1 MQSNTPRILALSALV
16 ALFSSTACAEGAKI
30 AFINSERV
38 VREAPASILAS
49 KKIEAEFSSRQ
60 AELQRSA
67 NELAEKQK
75 YLVEQR
81 SSLSDSQ
88 LRSKDAEIKDLAI
101 SLERRQREYRE
112 ELQAR
117 QIEATSGILEKANEA
132 IRRLAKKEN
141 IDMVIQDAVSVSQS
155 VDITDRVLKLMA
167 EEQ

>member
-1 MQSNTPRILALSALV
+1 MQSISPRILALTALI
-16 ALFSSTACAEGAKI
+16 ALFSSAAYADGAKI

-49 KKIEAEFSSRQ
+49 KNIEAEFSTRQ
-60 AELQRSA
+60 AELQHSA

-75 YLVEQR
+75 YLADQKGN
-81 SSLSDSQ
+81 LPDNL
-88 LRSKDAEIKDLAI
+88 LRSKENEIKDLSI
-101 SLERRQREYRE
+101 TLERRQREFRE
-112 ELQAR
+112 DLQAR
-117 QIEATSGILEKANEA
+117 QMEATSGILEKANEA

-141 IDMVIQDAVSVSQS
+141 LDMVIQDAVSVSQG